1 MRNQTPLA
9 GTTIAEVSR
18 VDAPER
24 MQAQAWGHPSQAL
37 PTRPWPHARGLGRG
51 LRPVHAHCKPSPE
64 RGFTLVEVLIA
75 LALMAVMGGLSWQGL
90 DSLLRSRSAVQAEH
104 ARSTVLGTVLAQ
116 WRADLNAAT
125 VLPGQGLGSGIDW
138 DGRVLRITRRSTE
151 VNPDGSDTGMWVV
164 AWRWQAEGNL
174 NHGMWRRWQSASLRD
189 SASVQAAWAQAAV
202 WGQNSTTDGTA
213 RQTDVLPLQGWQLY
227 FYRDNAWGNALSSAG
242 TNTSAGT
249 GTPAGTNT
257 GTGSPSL
264 PDAVRAVI
272 QLAPDSGRGSIT
284 IDWVRPNWSVGR
296 S

>member
-1 MRNQTPLA
+1 MSIQVPQPVTN
-9 GTTIAEVSR
+9 IAEIAR

-24 MQAQAWGHPSQAL
+24 LQAQALGHPSQPH
-37 PTRPWPHARGLGRG
+37 PTLPWPRAIALGWGR
-51 LRPVHAHCKPSPE
+51 RPVHAHGKPRPE

-75 LALMAVMGGLSWQGL
+75 LALMAVMGALSWQGL

-151 VNPDGSDTGMWVV
+151 VNPDGSDTGVWVV
-164 AWRWQAEGNL
+164 AWRWSAQASQAQGP
-174 NHGMWRRWQSASLRD
+174 WQRWQSPALRD

-202 WGQNSTTDGTA
+202 WGQNSSTDGTA
-213 RQTDVLPLQGWQLY
+213 RQTDALPLQGWQIY
-227 FYRDNAWGNALSSAG
+227 FYRDNAWGNAMSSAG
-242 TNTSAGT
+242 TSTQ
-249 GTPAGTNT
+249 AGTNT
-257 GTGSPSL
+257 GAGSPSV

>member
-1 MRNQTPLA
+1 MPTPTHQHLA
-9 GTTIAEVSR
+9 DIAATTKTQ
-18 VDAPER
+18 AP
-24 MQAQAWGHPSQAL
+24 QLVNDQ
-37 PTRPWPHARGLGRG
+37 
-51 LRPVHAHCKPSPE
+51 

-75 LALMAVMGGLSWQGL
+75 LALMAVMGALSWQGI

-116 WRADLNAAT
+116 WRADLNAAIT
-125 VLPGQGLGSGIDW
+125 LPGMGKDSGIDW

-151 VNPDGSDTGMWVV
+151 VNADGSDTGMWVV
-164 AWRWQAEGNL
+164 AWRWSAQAGQA
-174 NHGMWRRWQSASLRD
+174 HGPWQRWQSPALRD
-189 SASVQAAWAQAAV
+189 SASLQAAWTQAAV
-202 WGQNSTTDGTA
+202 WGQNSSTDGTS
-213 RQTDVLPLQGWQLY
+213 RQTDALPLQGWQIY

-242 TNTSAGT
+242 TS
-249 GTPAGTNT
+249 
-257 GTGSPSL
+257 TGSASL

>member
-1 MRNQTPLA
+1 MPTPTPLHLA
-9 GTTIAEVSR
+9 GITPQPTI
-18 VDAPER
+18 DA
-24 MQAQAWGHPSQAL
+24 
-37 PTRPWPHARGLGRG
+37 TRPIGPD
-51 LRPVHAHCKPSPE
+51 

-75 LALMAVMGGLSWQGL
+75 LALMAVMGGLSWQGI

-116 WRADLNAAT
+116 WRADLNAAIT
-125 VLPGQGLGSGIDW
+125 LPGMGKDSGIDW

-151 VNPDGSDTGMWVV
+151 VNADGSDTGMWVV
-164 AWRWQAEGNL
+164 AWRWSAQAGQA
-174 NHGMWRRWQSASLRD
+174 HGPWQRWQSPALRD
-189 SASVQAAWAQAAV
+189 SASVQAAWTQAAV
-202 WGQNSTTDGTA
+202 WGQNSSTDGTA
-213 RQTDVLPLQGWQLY
+213 RQTDALPLQGWQIY

-242 TNTSAGT
+242 TSTST
-249 GTPAGTNT
+249 STS
-257 GTGSPSL
+257 TGSASL

>member
-1 MRNQTPLA
+1 MQMPKPRHLSGIA
-9 GTTIAEVSR
+9 ATTKTQ
-18 VDAPER
+18 APQ
-24 MQAQAWGHPSQAL
+24 MIGAQ
-37 PTRPWPHARGLGRG
+37 
-51 LRPVHAHCKPSPE
+51 

-75 LALMAVMGGLSWQGL
+75 LALMAVMGGLSWQGI

-125 VLPGQGLGSGIDW
+125 TLPGMGKDSGIDW

-151 VNPDGSDTGMWVV
+151 VNADGSDSGVWVV
-164 AWRWQAEGNL
+164 AWRWQTEGSQAS
-174 NHGMWRRWQSASLRD
+174 GPWRRWQSASLRD
-189 SASVQAAWAQAAV
+189 SASVQKAWAQAAV
-202 WGQNSTTDGTA
+202 WGHNSSDSA
-213 RQTDVLPLQGWQLY
+213 SRQTDLLPLQGWQIY

-242 TNTSAGT
+242 TS
-249 GTPAGTNT
+249 TNT
-257 GTGSPSL
+257 VTGAGAGAGSPNL

>member
-1 MRNQTPLA
+1 MP
-9 GTTIAEVSR
+9 
-18 VDAPER
+18 
-24 MQAQAWGHPSQAL
+24 
-37 PTRPWPHARGLGRG
+37 
-51 LRPVHAHCKPSPE
+51 KPSSTGLAPTATVASVNKASPRRSH

-116 WRADLNAAT
+116 WRADLNAAN
-125 VLPGQGLGSGIDW
+125 VLPGQGLVSGIDW

-151 VNPDGSDTGMWVV
+151 VNSDGSDTGVWVV
-164 AWRWQAEGNL
+164 AWRWQAQASQA
-174 NHGMWRRWQSASLRD
+174 HGPWQRWQSPALRD

-202 WGQNSTTDGTA
+202 WGQNGTAAGTA
-213 RQTDVLPLQGWQLY
+213 RQTDALPLHGWQIY
-227 FYRDNAWGNALSSAG
+227 FYRDNAWSNALSSAG
-242 TNTSAGT
+242 TGT
-249 GTPAGTNT
+249 NAGTNA
-257 GTGSPSL
+257 GTGSPSV

>member
-1 MRNQTPLA
+1 MPTPTSTGLSPSDTVA
-9 GTTIAEVSR
+9 SANKASTSR
-18 VDAPER
+18 S
-24 MQAQAWGHPSQAL
+24 H
-37 PTRPWPHARGLGRG
+37 
-51 LRPVHAHCKPSPE
+51 

-75 LALMAVMGGLSWQGL
+75 LALMAVMGGLSWQGI

-125 VLPGQGLGSGIDW
+125 VLPGQGLVSGIDW

-151 VNPDGSDTGMWVV
+151 VNPEGSDTGVWVV
-164 AWRWQAEGNL
+164 AWRWQAQASQT
-174 NHGMWRRWQSASLRD
+174 HGPWQRWQSPALRD

-202 WGQNSTTDGTA
+202 WGQNGTADGTA
-213 RQTDVLPLQGWQLY
+213 RQTDALPLQGWQIY
-227 FYRDNAWGNALSSAG
+227 FYRDNAWSNALSSAG
-242 TNTSAGT
+242 TGT
-249 GTPAGTNT
+249 NAGTNA
-257 GTGSPSL
+257 GTGSPSV

>member
-1 MRNQTPLA
+1 MPTPSSTGL
-9 GTTIAEVSR
+9 S
-18 VDAPER
+18 
-24 MQAQAWGHPSQAL
+24 PSDTVASVNK
-37 PTRPWPHARGLGRG
+37 A
-51 LRPVHAHCKPSPE
+51 SPRRSH

-151 VNPDGSDTGMWVV
+151 VNADGSDSGVWVV
-164 AWRWQAEGNL
+164 AWRWQTQASQA
-174 NHGMWRRWQSASLRD
+174 HGPWQRWQSPALRD

-202 WGQNSTTDGTA
+202 WGQNGTADGTA
-213 RQTDVLPLQGWQLY
+213 RQTDALLLQGWQIY
-227 FYRDNAWGNALSSAG
+227 FYRDNAWSNALSSAG
-242 TNTSAGT
+242 TGTNAGT
-249 GTPAGTNT
+249 HA
-257 GTGSPSL
+257 GTGSPSV

>member
-1 MRNQTPLA
+1 MRPQ
-9 GTTIAEVSR
+9 
-18 VDAPER
+18 
-24 MQAQAWGHPSQAL
+24 
-37 PTRPWPHARGLGRG
+37 
-51 LRPVHAHCKPSPE
+51 

-90 DSLLRSRSAVQAEH
+90 DSLMRSRSAVQTEH

-125 VLPGQGLGSGIDW
+125 VLPGQGQVSGIDW

-151 VNPDGSDTGMWVV
+151 VNPDGSDAGVWVV
-164 AWRWQAEGNL
+164 AWRWQSEG
-174 NHGMWRRWQSASLRD
+174 GQTSGPWQRWQSESLRD
-189 SASVQAAWAQAAV
+189 SANIQQAWAQAAV
-202 WGQNSTTDGTA
+202 WGQNSITDGNA
-213 RQTDVLPLQGWQLY
+213 RQTDALPLQGWQIY

-242 TNTSAGT
+242 TSTSAS
-249 GTPAGTNT
+249 
-257 GTGSPSL
+257 TGSASL

-272 QLAPDSGRGSIT
+272 QLAPGSARGSIT

>member
-1 MRNQTPLA
+1 MPTPTPQHLA
-9 GTTIAEVSR
+9 DIAAMPKAKVTKW
-18 VDAPER
+18 
-24 MQAQAWGHPSQAL
+24 MGAQ
-37 PTRPWPHARGLGRG
+37 
-51 LRPVHAHCKPSPE
+51 

-75 LALMAVMGGLSWQGL
+75 LALMAVMGGLSWQGI

-116 WRADLNAAT
+116 WRADLNAAIT
-125 VLPGQGLGSGIDW
+125 LPGMGKDSGIDW

-151 VNPDGSDTGMWVV
+151 VNADGSDSGVWVV
-164 AWRWQAEGNL
+164 AWRWQTEGSQSS
-174 NHGMWRRWQSASLRD
+174 GPWRRWQSASLRD
-189 SASVQAAWAQAAV
+189 SASVQKAWAQAAV
-202 WGQNSTTDGTA
+202 WGQNSSDSA
-213 RQTDVLPLQGWQLY
+213 SRQTDLLPLQGWQIY

-242 TNTSAGT
+242 TSTNSVTGAGAGT
-249 GTPAGTNT
+249 GSA
-257 GTGSPSL
+257 SL

>member
-1 MRNQTPLA
+1 MP
-9 GTTIAEVSR
+9 
-18 VDAPER
+18 
-24 MQAQAWGHPSQAL
+24 
-37 PTRPWPHARGLGRG
+37 
-51 LRPVHAHCKPSPE
+51 KPSSTDLSPSDTVASVNKASPRRSH

-125 VLPGQGLGSGIDW
+125 VLPGQGLVSGIDW

-151 VNPDGSDTGMWVV
+151 VNADGSDSGVWVV
-164 AWRWQAEGNL
+164 AWRWQAEGSQA
-174 NHGMWRRWQSASLRD
+174 HGPWQRWQSLALRD

-202 WGQNSTTDGTA
+202 WGQNGTADGTA
-213 RQTDVLPLQGWQLY
+213 RQTDALPLQGWQIY
-227 FYRDNAWGNALSSAG
+227 FYRDNAWSNALSSAG
-242 TNTSAGT
+242 TGTNAGTHAGT
-249 GTPAGTNT
+249 GST
-257 GTGSPSL
+257 SV

>member
-1 MRNQTPLA
+1 LA
-9 GTTIAEVSR
+9 DIAATTKTQ
-18 VDAPER
+18 AP
-24 MQAQAWGHPSQAL
+24 QLVNDQ
-37 PTRPWPHARGLGRG
+37 
-51 LRPVHAHCKPSPE
+51 

-75 LALMAVMGGLSWQGL
+75 LALMAVMGGLSWQGI

-116 WRADLNAAT
+116 WRADLNAAIT
-125 VLPGQGLGSGIDW
+125 LPGMGKDSGIDW

-151 VNPDGSDTGMWVV
+151 VNADGSDTGMWVV
-164 AWRWQAEGNL
+164 AWRWSAQAGQA
-174 NHGMWRRWQSASLRD
+174 HGPWQRWQSPALRD

-202 WGQNSTTDGTA
+202 WGQNGTADGTA
-213 RQTDVLPLQGWQLY
+213 RQTDALPLQGWQIY
-227 FYRDNAWGNALSSAG
+227 FYRDNAWSNALSSAG
-242 TNTSAGT
+242 TGTNAGTHAGT
-249 GTPAGTNT
+249 GST
-257 GTGSPSL
+257 SV

>member
-1 MRNQTPLA
+1 MPTPTHLHLA
-9 GTTIAEVSR
+9 GITPQPTI
-18 VDAPER
+18 DA
-24 MQAQAWGHPSQAL
+24 
-37 PTRPWPHARGLGRG
+37 TRPIGPD
-51 LRPVHAHCKPSPE
+51 

-116 WRADLNAAT
+116 WRADLNAAIT
-125 VLPGQGLGSGIDW
+125 LPGMGKDSGIDW

-151 VNPDGSDTGMWVV
+151 VNADGSDTGMWVV
-164 AWRWQAEGNL
+164 
-174 NHGMWRRWQSASLRD
+174 
-189 SASVQAAWAQAAV
+189 
-202 WGQNSTTDGTA
+202 GQNSITDGNA
-213 RQTDVLPLQGWQLY
+213 RQTDALPLQGWQIY

-242 TNTSAGT
+242 TS
-249 GTPAGTNT
+249 
-257 GTGSPSL
+257 TGSASL

>member
-1 MRNQTPLA
+1 MPTPTHQHLA
-9 GTTIAEVSR
+9 DIAATTKTQAPQMI
-18 VDAPER
+18 DA
-24 MQAQAWGHPSQAL
+24 Q
-37 PTRPWPHARGLGRG
+37 
-51 LRPVHAHCKPSPE
+51 

-75 LALMAVMGGLSWQGL
+75 LALMAVMGGLSWQGI

-116 WRADLNAAT
+116 WRADLNAAIT
-125 VLPGQGLGSGIDW
+125 LPGMGKDSGIDW

-151 VNPDGSDTGMWVV
+151 VNADGSDTGMWVV
-164 AWRWQAEGNL
+164 AWRWSAQAGQA
-174 NHGMWRRWQSASLRD
+174 HGPWQRWQSPALRD
-189 SASVQAAWAQAAV
+189 SASLQAAWAQAAV
-202 WGQNSTTDGTA
+202 WGQNSSTDGTA
-213 RQTDVLPLQGWQLY
+213 RQTDALPLQGWQIY

-242 TNTSAGT
+242 TSTST
-249 GTPAGTNT
+249 STS
-257 GTGSPSL
+257 TGSASL

>member
-1 MRNQTPLA
+1 MPTPTHQHLA
-9 GTTIAEVSR
+9 DIAATTKTQ
-18 VDAPER
+18 AP
-24 MQAQAWGHPSQAL
+24 QLVNDQ
-37 PTRPWPHARGLGRG
+37 
-51 LRPVHAHCKPSPE
+51 

-75 LALMAVMGGLSWQGL
+75 LALMAVMGGLSWQGI

-116 WRADLNAAT
+116 WRADLNAAIT
-125 VLPGQGLGSGIDW
+125 LPGMGKDSGIDW

-151 VNPDGSDTGMWVV
+151 VNADGSDTGMWVV
-164 AWRWQAEGNL
+164 AWRWSAQAGQA
-174 NHGMWRRWQSASLRD
+174 HGPWQRWQSPALRD
-189 SASVQAAWAQAAV
+189 SASLQAAWAQAAV
-202 WGQNSTTDGTA
+202 WGQNSSTDGTA
-213 RQTDVLPLQGWQLY
+213 RQTDALPLQGWQIY

-242 TNTSAGT
+242 TSTSTSAS
-249 GTPAGTNT
+249 
-257 GTGSPSL
+257 TGSASL

>member
-1 MRNQTPLA
+1 LA
-9 GTTIAEVSR
+9 DIAAVPKIK
-18 VDAPER
+18 ATKLIG
-24 MQAQAWGHPSQAL
+24 AQ
-37 PTRPWPHARGLGRG
+37 
-51 LRPVHAHCKPSPE
+51 C
-64 RGFTLVEVLIA
+64 GFTLVEVLIA
-75 LALMAVMGGLSWQGL
+75 LALMAVMGGLSWQGI

-104 ARSTVLGTVLAQ
+104 ARSTALGTVLAQ

-125 VLPGQGLGSGIDW
+125 TLPGMGKDSGIDW

-151 VNPDGSDTGMWVV
+151 VNADGSDTGVWVV
-164 AWRWQAEGNL
+164 AWRWQAQGNETS
-174 NHGMWRRWQSASLRD
+174 GTWRRWQSAAMRD

-202 WGQNSTTDGTA
+202 WGQNSSDSA
-213 RQTDVLPLQGWQLY
+213 PRQTDLLPLQGWQIY

-242 TNTSAGT
+242 TPTNAVT
-249 GTPAGTNT
+249 GA
-257 GTGSPSL
+257 GSPSV

>member
-1 MRNQTPLA
+1 M
-9 GTTIAEVSR
+9 S
-18 VDAPER
+18 
-24 MQAQAWGHPSQAL
+24 
-37 PTRPWPHARGLGRG
+37 
-51 LRPVHAHCKPSPE
+51 KPSSTGLAPTATVASVNKASPRRSH

-164 AWRWQAEGNL
+164 AWRWQTQASQAQGP
-174 NHGMWRRWQSASLRD
+174 WQRWQSPALRD
-189 SASVQAAWAQAAV
+189 SASLQAAWAQAAV
-202 WGQNSTTDGTA
+202 WGQNGTTDGSA
-213 RQTDVLPLQGWQLY
+213 RHTDALPLQGWQIY
-227 FYRDNAWGNALSSAG
+227 FYRDNAWGNAMSSAG
-242 TNTSAGT
+242 TSTQ
-249 GTPAGTNT
+249 AGTNT
-257 GTGSPSL
+257 GAGSPSV

>member
-1 MRNQTPLA
+1 MP
-9 GTTIAEVSR
+9 
-18 VDAPER
+18 
-24 MQAQAWGHPSQAL
+24 
-37 PTRPWPHARGLGRG
+37 
-51 LRPVHAHCKPSPE
+51 KPSSTGLAPTATVASVNKASPRRSH

-125 VLPGQGLGSGIDW
+125 VLPGQGLVSGIDW

-151 VNPDGSDTGMWVV
+151 VNPDGSDTGVWVV
-164 AWRWQAEGNL
+164 AWRWQAQASQA
-174 NHGMWRRWQSASLRD
+174 HGPWQRWQSPALRD

-202 WGQNSTTDGTA
+202 WGQNGTAAGTA
-213 RQTDVLPLQGWQLY
+213 RQTDALPLQGWQIY
-227 FYRDNAWGNALSSAG
+227 FYRDNAWSNALSSAG
-242 TNTSAGT
+242 TGT
-249 GTPAGTNT
+249 NAGTNA
-257 GTGSPSL
+257 GTGSPSV

>member
-1 MRNQTPLA
+1 MQAPISPHLSRTATMPRV
-9 GTTIAEVSR
+9 AEVTAMR
-18 VDAPER
+18 V
-24 MQAQAWGHPSQAL
+24 Q
-37 PTRPWPHARGLGRG
+37 
-51 LRPVHAHCKPSPE
+51 

-90 DSLLRSRSAVQAEH
+90 GSLLRSRSAVQAEH
-104 ARSTVLGTVLAQ
+104 ARSTALGTVLAQ

-125 VLPGQGLGSGIDW
+125 TLPGMGKDSGIDW

-151 VNPDGSDTGMWVV
+151 VNADGSDTGVWVV
-164 AWRWQAEGNL
+164 AWRWQAQGNETS
-174 NHGMWRRWQSASLRD
+174 GTWRRWQSAAMRD

-202 WGQNSTTDGTA
+202 WGQNSSTDSA
-213 RQTDVLPLQGWQLY
+213 SRQTDLLPLQGWQIY

-242 TNTSAGT
+242 TSTSTNAVTGAG
-249 GTPAGTNT
+249 A
-257 GTGSPSL
+257 GSPNL
-264 PDAVRAVI
+264 PDAVRTVI

>member
-1 MRNQTPLA
+1 MPTPTPLHLA
-9 GTTIAEVSR
+9 GITPQPTI
-18 VDAPER
+18 DA
-24 MQAQAWGHPSQAL
+24 
-37 PTRPWPHARGLGRG
+37 TRPIGPD
-51 LRPVHAHCKPSPE
+51 

-75 LALMAVMGGLSWQGL
+75 LALMAVMGALSWQGI

-116 WRADLNAAT
+116 WRADLNAAIT
-125 VLPGQGLGSGIDW
+125 LPGMGKDSGIDW

-151 VNPDGSDTGMWVV
+151 VNADGSDTGMWVV
-164 AWRWQAEGNL
+164 AWRWSAQAGQA
-174 NHGMWRRWQSASLRD
+174 HGPWQRWQSPALRD
-189 SASVQAAWAQAAV
+189 SASVQAAWTQAAV
-202 WGQNSTTDGTA
+202 WGQNSSTDGTA
-213 RQTDVLPLQGWQLY
+213 RQTDALPLQGWQIY

-242 TNTSAGT
+242 TSTST
-249 GTPAGTNT
+249 STS
-257 GTGSPSL
+257 TGSASL